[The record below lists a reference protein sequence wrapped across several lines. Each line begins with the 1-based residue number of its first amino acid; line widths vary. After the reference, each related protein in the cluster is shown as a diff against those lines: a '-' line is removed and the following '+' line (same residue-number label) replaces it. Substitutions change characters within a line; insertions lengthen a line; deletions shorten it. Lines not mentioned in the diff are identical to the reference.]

1 MKMMKVRMVYKM
13 VNWEVVIWTCI
24 TIAVLLGIGALIL
37 LFISAK
43 NIKKRT
49 AELKEV
55 HVELKPG
62 MKIMF
67 CGGIYGKIVSVRED
81 QVEVDVAKN
90 TVITI
95 SRYSIQNIL

>member
-1 MKMMKVRMVYKM
+1 MI
-13 VNWEVVIWTCI
+13 NWEVVIWTCI
-24 TIAVLLGIGALIL
+24 TVAVLAGIIALIL
-37 LFISAK
+37 IFISAK

-49 AELKEV
+49 SELKDI

-67 CGGIYGKIVSVRED
+67 CGGIYGKIVSVAKEN
-81 QVEVDVAKN
+81 VEVEVAKN

>member
-1 MKMMKVRMVYKM
+1 MI
-13 VNWEVVIWTCI
+13 NWEVVTWTCI
-24 TIAVLLGIGALIL
+24 TVAVLAGIIALIL
-37 LFISAK
+37 IFISAK

-49 AELKEV
+49 SELKDI

-67 CGGIYGKIVSVRED
+67 CGGIYGKIVSVAKEN
-81 QVEVDVAKN
+81 VEVEVAKN

>member
-1 MKMMKVRMVYKM
+1 MI
-13 VNWEVVIWTCI
+13 NWEVVIWTCI

-37 LFISAK
+37 LFISAR

-49 AELKEV
+49 SELKDV

-62 MKIMF
+62 MKVMF
-67 CGGIYGKIVSVRED
+67 CGGVYGKVISVGE
-81 QVEVDVAKN
+81 EKIEIEIAKN
-90 TVITI
+90 TVITV

>member
-1 MKMMKVRMVYKM
+1 MI
-13 VNWEVVIWTCI
+13 NWEVVIWTCI
-24 TIAVLLGIGALIL
+24 TVAVLAGIIALIL
-37 LFISAK
+37 IFISAK

-49 AELKEV
+49 SELKDI

-67 CGGIYGKIVSVRED
+67 CGGIYGKIVSVAKET
-81 QVEVDVAKN
+81 VEVEVAKN

>member
-1 MKMMKVRMVYKM
+1 MI
-13 VNWEVVIWTCI
+13 NWEVVIWTCI
-24 TIAVLLGIGALIL
+24 TVAVLLGIGALIL

-49 AELKEV
+49 SELKDV

-62 MKIMF
+62 MKVMF
-67 CGGIYGKIVSVRED
+67 CGGVYGKVVSAREEK
-81 QVEVDVAKN
+81 VEIEIAKN
-90 TVITI
+90 TVITV

>member
-1 MKMMKVRMVYKM
+1 MI
-13 VNWEVVIWTCI
+13 NWEVVIWTCI
-24 TIAVLLGIGALIL
+24 TFAVLAGIIALIL
-37 LFISAK
+37 IFISAK

-49 AELKEV
+49 SELKDI

-67 CGGIYGKIVSVRED
+67 CGGIYGKIVSVAKEN
-81 QVEVDVAKN
+81 VEVEVAKN